1 MYALEGAV
9 KGNSGL
15 NKIKSS
21 IDFQLLND
29 ASGAPNVNFREISVR
44 KTISDLEF
52 SEHLL

>member
-1 MYALEGAV
+1 MFALEGEV

-21 IDFQLLND
+21 IDFQLLTTRQGHPT
-29 ASGAPNVNFREISVR
+29 SVFREISVR